1 MRVKKEYIK
10 TSEDERGFV
19 FEPLTGAALSRQHNV
34 HVVLTQPGCVR
45 GNHYHTQGVEI
56 IVVRGATLARFRD
69 EQELCEI
76 TIGENETVRFL
87 IPNGISHAFKN
98 VGGKSSVM
106 IAFNTMF
113 HDEKRPDVVRDILIE
128 R

>member
-1 MRVKKEYIK
+1 MRVKKEYVK
-10 TSEDERGFV
+10 TSADERGYV
-19 FEPLTGAALSRQHNV
+19 FEPLAEETLSRQHNV

-106 IAFNTMF
+106 VAFNTMA
-113 HDEKRPDVVRDILIE
+113 HDKKRPDVVRDVLIE
-128 R
+128 Q